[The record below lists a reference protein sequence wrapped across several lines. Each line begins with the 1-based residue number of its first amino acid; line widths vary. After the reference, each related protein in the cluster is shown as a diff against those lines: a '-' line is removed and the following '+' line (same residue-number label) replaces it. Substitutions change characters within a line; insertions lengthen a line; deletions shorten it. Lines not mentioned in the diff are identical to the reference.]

1 MNMEYF
7 PETDTLSIT
16 LRDTPYQATGE
27 DTGDPDVLLYYD
39 EQHRLAEVE
48 VSNASRRANLRH
60 LRGLD
65 AFEEVRGETHAFET
79 KSAHEATAG
88 A

>member
-1 MNMEYF
+1 M
-7 PETDTLSIT
+7 
-16 LRDTPYQATGE
+16 
-27 DTGDPDVLLYYD
+27 LLYYD

-65 AFEEVRGETHAFET
+65 AFEEVRGETRAFET